1 MKTIF
6 KSTLLLVSAAT
17 VLFIHACTQ
26 TEDEPT
32 STPSTTRSATFMV
45 NGVKK
50 SVAKPY
56 NGIFNNNGVISNSVS
71 LTAGDKSK
79 ITFSFKGKSPA
90 TYPLKEYPDAVY
102 TDSSGQ
108 NYNAYKGTLVVSE
121 YKVDDYYTFSGTFN
135 FVAISINN
143 PNDSVVITEGVITN
157 CSNKF

>member
-1 MKTIF
+1 MKTII
-6 KSTLLLVSAAT
+6 KSAVLLVCSSAIIF
-17 VLFIHACTQ
+17 LNACSAS
-26 TEDEPT
+26 EDEPAKNT
-32 STPSTTRSATFMV
+32 SSERSATFKV

-56 NGIFNNNGVISNSVS
+56 TGIFNNNGVINNSVS
-71 LTAGDKSK
+71 LAVGDKSK

-90 TYPLKEYPDAVY
+90 SYPLKAYPDAVY
-102 TDSSGQ
+102 TDSAGQ

-121 YKVDDYYTFSGTFN
+121 YTVDDYYTFSGTFN